1 MTETWRR
8 YRRTG
13 DLRSRNQLILAYSPL
28 VKYLA
33 GRMVARMPAHVEA
46 ADLVAYGLGGLIEAV
61 ERFDPARGV
70 KFEAYA
76 SKRIRGAI
84 VDELRSLDWVPR
96 SIRGE
101 ARRIEEATADLSGSL
116 HRVPT
121 DAELAAQMS
130 MDPEE
135 LDASLQRVADAHMVA
150 LDQPWDIG
158 GSDGGETTLL
168 QTLPAPEVADPAV
181 NADRSELRQRITDAV
196 LQLPERE
203 RLVLGLRY
211 HQELRPA
218 EIAEII
224 GVTESRV
231 AQLHAKA
238 VLQLR
243 ALLPDELEPA
253 LG

>member
-1 MTETWRR
+1 
-8 YRRTG
+8 
-13 DLRSRNQLILAYSPL
+13 
-28 VKYLA
+28 
-33 GRMVARMPAHVEA
+33 
-46 ADLVAYGLGGLIEAV
+46 
-61 ERFDPARGV
+61 
-70 KFEAYA
+70 
-76 SKRIRGAI
+76 
-84 VDELRSLDWVPR
+84 
-96 SIRGE
+96 
-101 ARRIEEATADLSGSL
+101 
-116 HRVPT
+116 
-121 DAELAAQMS
+121 
-130 MDPEE
+130 
-135 LDASLQRVADAHMVA
+135 
-150 LDQPWDIG
+150 
-158 GSDGGETTLL
+158 
-168 QTLPAPEVADPAV
+168 V

-231 AQLHAKA
+231 SQLHAKA